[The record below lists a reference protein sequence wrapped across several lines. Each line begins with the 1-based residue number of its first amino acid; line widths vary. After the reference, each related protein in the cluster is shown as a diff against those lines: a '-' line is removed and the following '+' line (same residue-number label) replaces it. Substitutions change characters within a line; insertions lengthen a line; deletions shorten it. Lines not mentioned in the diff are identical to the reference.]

1 MTLASPKLCMQL
13 AIIEKFLARH
23 RTLFLLLTGALV
35 YLAFLG
41 LREVWYPDEPDIA
54 EVARA
59 MFLSGDW
66 VSPRRMGEIWVDYP
80 PMIYWIGTVSSH
92 LLGDMSAFSLRL
104 PNALAAIATILMTAG
119 VTRKWFGETAG
130 FWAGFSLLTFLLFVY
145 EGNSYRPD
153 VMFTLTIAAGMFS
166 YAVGSSNSGSLLL
179 RMLAFFFFGLAML
192 SKGPLGLLLPG
203 LVLVVW
209 LGIQRDWRRI
219 LELAPLS
226 LIALLVY
233 GSWYLTNAQA
243 MGWGDMFSEFYAQ
256 NFERFLTSENRGHGQ
271 LWFYY
276 LRNFWLDFTPWS
288 WLFPPAIWWLYRA
301 EKWRDR
307 NVQLALLWFVIFLVF
322 LSLAAT
328 KRQLYLLPAFPAV
341 AILLGIWFAE
351 VTAVSKDAR
360 SGAGDIALRLYSW
373 ALVLVYLAL
382 GGFLVWASSNLELL
396 TSDQQLNDQ
405 ELEIMGNIA
414 IPLRVFAAV
423 LMASAL
429 VVGAAWKIGGKGAA
443 VLGVGGTHVAIYVVI
458 LALVFPAFG
467 PVKTY
472 EPQSRWISSEI
483 GDQARFG
490 MVDAAGVGRR
500 GGFSY
505 YTGTAVDLLDDAG
518 AATDYLRE
526 YPDTIILVRS
536 TQFDRNFQ
544 DAVAEL
550 QFQVLRE
557 VRVGSHLYVAI
568 AAGSSNSQHH

>member
-1 MTLASPKLCMQL
+1 MNFTN
-13 AIIEKFLARH
+13 IENFLTRH
-23 RTLFLLLTGALV
+23 RTLFLLLAGVLV
-35 YLAFLG
+35 YIAFLG

-54 EVARA
+54 EVAKA

-66 VSPRRMGEIWVDYP
+66 VSPRRMGVIWVDYP

-92 LLGDMSAFSLRL
+92 LFGDMSAFSLRF

-130 FWAGFSLLTFLLFVY
+130 FWTGFSLLTFLLFVY

-153 VMFTLTIAAGMFS
+153 VMFTLTITAGMCSYAAG
-166 YAVGSSNSGSLLL
+166 AGGTGNSLL
-179 RMLAFFFFGLAML
+179 RMLAFVFFGLAML

-209 LGIQRDWRRI
+209 LGIERDWRRI

-233 GSWYLTNAQA
+233 GAWYLSNAQA
-243 MGWGDMFSEFYAQ
+243 MGWGNMFGEFYAQ

-271 LWFYY
+271 PWFYY
-276 LRNFWLDFTPWS
+276 LRNFWLDFSPWS
-288 WLFPPAIWWLYRA
+288 WLFPPAVWWIYRS

-307 NVQLALLWFVIFLVF
+307 NIQLALLWFVIFLAF

-341 AILLGIWFAE
+341 AILLGAWFAE
-351 VTAVSKDAR
+351 ITAASSNGH
-360 SGAGDIALRLYSW
+360 SGEGAIALRVYSW
-373 ALVLVYLAL
+373 AMVLVYLSL
-382 GGFLVWASSNLELL
+382 GGFLVWASSNLELF
-396 TSDQQLNDQ
+396 TSERQLNYQ
-405 ELEIMGNIA
+405 ELEIISNIN
-414 IPLRVFAAV
+414 IPLRVLGAV

-429 VVGAAWKIGGKGAA
+429 VIGAAWKIGGKGAA
-443 VLGVGGTHVAIYVVI
+443 LLGVGGTHIAIYVVI
-458 LALVFPAFG
+458 LALVFPAFAPG
-467 PVKTY
+467 KTY

-483 GDQARFG
+483 GDQTRFG
-490 MVDAAGVGRR
+490 MVDAAGMGRR

-518 AATDYLRE
+518 AATDYLRQ
-526 YPDTIILVRS
+526 YPDTIVLVRA
-536 TQFDRNFQ
+536 TQFDQNFE
-544 DAVAEL
+544 DAVAESRVEIL
-550 QFQVLRE
+550 QE
-557 VRVGSHLYVAI
+557 VRVGSHLYIAV
-568 AAGSSNSQHH
+568 AAGSPNPQHQ